1 MAMNVNYIQLPEVDS
16 TNNYLMRIE
25 PTGADEVTVVWT
37 DCQTSGRGCGTNS
50 WESEPG
56 KNLTFSIGFR
66 PCNIPA
72 RNQFIL
78 SMANAVALKR
88 TLDAYTDGISIKW
101 PNDIYWHDRKLCG
114 TLIET
119 SLEGSYIRRCI
130 IGTGINVNQ
139 RMFLSD
145 APNPVSLYQILGH
158 ELDREKLL
166 RQVMENFVLVVNRV
180 GDGQAD
186 DIREEYRAA
195 LYRRNEVHPY
205 LLPNG
210 ERRLYMLTD
219 VTDDGHLLLTTPDG
233 LEQHSFAFKE
243 VQFHITQ

>member
-101 PNDIYWHDRKLCG
+101 PNDIYWHDKKIAG

-119 SLEGSYIRRCI
+119 TLSGNNIKTCI
-130 IGTGINVNQ
+130 IGTGLNVNQ
-139 RMFLSD
+139 TAFHSD
-145 APNPVSLYQILGH
+145 APNPVSLCQILGH
-158 ELDREKLL
+158 EVDRQEVLQKMMQHLAKYLDWL
-166 RQVMENFVLVVNRV
+166 NF
-180 GDGQAD
+180 GAQIP
-186 DIREEYRAA
+186 IRTLYRFS
-195 LYRRNEVHPY
+195 LYRRGETHRY
-205 LLPNG
+205 RFTDGKEEECLL
-210 ERRLYMLTD
+210 MD
-219 VTDDGHLLLTTPDG
+219 VDDDGHLVLQRASGEVSHL
-233 LEQHSFAFKE
+233 AFKE
-243 VQFHITQ
+243 VTFII